1 MVSSMLKQALEWKRR
16 MFGQQKVTFDRFSP
30 ILERP
35 CVPALLP
42 LVLLLVDLLASL
54 ALAGFFFLDLA
65 DYFPELVECGCE
77 GNNCDQPY
85 YDVGRSKGTPS

>member
-1 MVSSMLKQALEWKRR
+1 
-16 MFGQQKVTFDRFSP
+16 MFSQQKMAFDDFSL

-35 CVPALLP
+35 CVPAWLL
-42 LVLLLVDLLASL
+42 LVLLLVDLLAQL

-77 GNNCDQPY
+77 GNNCDQPDY
-85 YDVGRSKGTPS
+85 SVSRSKGAPS